1 LSGVIGAKN
10 MIKEMGKVEN
20 EKEKRSKMKDKKKL

>member
-10 MIKEMGKVEN
+10 IKEMGKVEN
-20 EKEKRSKMKDKKKL
+20 EKEKRSKMKDKIKL